1 MSSAILISFFIFIL
15 IIIISGGV
23 LYFTTFKDSL
33 EIRSTPAV
41 SDLEKSLGLSIEDGR
56 GIHISLGKS
65 DLQNFH
71 GAASI
76 LGLETLNQVIEQS
89 VLSDKPPVTTAGN
102 GDITLL
108 AQSQLQSI
116 ASETDASQDI
126 SSYAYLS
133 GATNL
138 SYIMGTI
145 PPISDPT
152 NSSQVFVGN
161 IGPEIGLLLAAS
173 EKNNHYSLTAT
184 DSLEGQSVSYA
195 FTEDTLL
202 GEEIFSIPY
211 LLGSNSLINKL
222 ALHLHDVL
230 RWVVVCIILLVI
242 FIKFI
247 GII

>member
-1 MSSAILISFFIFIL
+1 MSSTILITFFIFIL
-15 IIIISGGV
+15 IIIITSGV

-33 EIRSTPAV
+33 EIRNTPAV
-41 SDLEKSLGLSIEDGR
+41 TDLEKSLGLSIEDGR
-56 GIHISLGKS
+56 GIHVSLGKS

-76 LGLETLNQVIEQS
+76 LGLETLNQVVERS

-108 AQSQLQSI
+108 AQSRLQSI
-116 ASETDASQDI
+116 ASETDLSEENG
-126 SSYAYLS
+126 SYAYLS
-133 GATNL
+133 GATNM
-138 SYIMGTI
+138 SYIVGAI
-145 PPISDPT
+145 PPVSDPT

-161 IGPEIGLLLAAS
+161 IGPEIGLLLAES
-173 EKNNHYSLTAT
+173 EKNNHFSLTAT

-211 LLGSNSLINKL
+211 LLGSNSLLNKIS
-222 ALHLHDVL
+222 LHLHDVL

-242 FIKFI
+242 FIKLV
-247 GII
+247 GIL

>member
-1 MSSAILISFFIFIL
+1 MSSAILISFFIFVL
-15 IIIISGGV
+15 IIIITSGV
-23 LYFTTFKDSL
+23 LYFTSFKDSL
-33 EIRSTPAV
+33 EIRNSPAV
-41 SDLEKSLGLSIEDGR
+41 TDLEKSLGLSIEDGR
-56 GIHISLGKS
+56 GIHVSLGRS

-76 LGLETLNQVIEQS
+76 LGLETLDQVVERS

-108 AQSQLQSI
+108 AQSRLQSI
-116 ASETDASQDI
+116 ASDSNISQDI
-126 SSYAYLS
+126 GSYAYLS
-133 GATNL
+133 GATNM
-138 SYIMGTI
+138 SYIMGAI
-145 PPISDPT
+145 PPISEPN

-161 IGPEIGLLLAAS
+161 IGPEIGLLLAES
-173 EKNNHYSLTAT
+173 EKNNHYSLSAT

-195 FTEDTLL
+195 FSEDTLL

-211 LLGSNSLINKL
+211 LLGSNSLVNKI

-230 RWVVVCIILLVI
+230 RWIVVCIILLVI
-242 FIKFI
+242 IIKLV

>member
-1 MSSAILISFFIFIL
+1 MSSTILISFFIFVL
-15 IIIISGGV
+15 IIIISSGV

-33 EIRSTPAV
+33 EIRKTPAV
-41 SDLEKSLGLSIEDGR
+41 TDLEKSLGLSIEDGR
-56 GIHISLGKS
+56 GIHVSLGKS

-71 GAASI
+71 GAASL
-76 LGLETLNQVIEQS
+76 LGQETLNQVVEQS

-108 AQSQLQSI
+108 AQSRLQSI
-116 ASETDASQDI
+116 TSETDLSQDI
-126 SSYAYLS
+126 GSYAYLS
-133 GATNL
+133 GATNM
-138 SYIMGTI
+138 SYIMGAI
-145 PPISDPT
+145 PPVSDSS

-211 LLGSNSLINKL
+211 LLGSKSPLNKIS
-222 ALHLHDVL
+222 LHLHDVL

-242 FIKFI
+242 FIKLV